1 MKRWLF
7 FKIGLK
13 FQDSVIRLLLNVEML
28 QPALS
33 KWLLEKIALLAIQA
47 EDENDQFLQ
56 PSQGKLIIGV
66 KWYPCHF

>member
-1 MKRWLF
+1 MTH

-13 FQDSVIRLLLNVEML
+13 QDSVIRLLLNVEML

-56 PSQGKLIIGV
+56 PSQGDFFHHKITLTLT
-66 KWYPCHF
+66 KFK